1 MIEAVPERIL
11 LYNIIAELC
20 SYLVESVGKDHLIL
34 YKSLSDKELRHLDD
48 VILENTYL
56 SLSEKAVYFPV
67 FEPDLSPEY
76 IEKLRDFKEKICSEN
91 DKNCVIRLLQALDE
105 TVSVLLYD
113 EREILE
119 GNKVSHEIN
128 TNRSSTGISL
138 FPKMNCVW
146 SRKNRQTFSYKR
158 IDSYLKYLLVVEE
171 IPGIEAEHVFI
182 KKGSLPVFD
191 KTKKLNVAAT
201 PLSAKTNF
209 EFRYNSLDNYQVFGI
224 KYKESRI
231 ERDNALVWE
240 KIKEAGEQGSEL
252 IVFPEMLGNP
262 LMEDYVQDKLSSLK
276 AEQRRKIP
284 SLIVLPSC
292 SVDGLNYSAVLDR
305 NGNELTRQCKQ
316 YPFFHKIKQGEYRE
330 FLKSTNKVT
339 IFHYEGIG
347 RFAVM
352 ICKDFLT
359 NEYMERIMRS
369 FMLTMIISPAYSTG
383 SYDFKLS
390 LDLCAHDDCNVI
402 WINACAALIPGK
414 EDNFENIGYIR
425 KRINRY
431 QSEDEAT
438 YRMRSCRKLMMG
450 GCDHNC
456 IYYDSFG
463 SI

>member
-1 MIEAVPERIL
+1 MNEIVPERIS

-20 SYLVESVGKDHLIL
+20 SYLESVGKNHFIF
-34 YKSLSDKELRHLDD
+34 YKSLSDKELRRIDD
-48 VILENTYL
+48 RIVNDTYL
-56 SLSEKAVYFPV
+56 SLSEKGKYLPI

-76 IEKLRDFKEKICSEN
+76 IDKLHSFKEKIFAEN
-91 DKNCVIRLLQALDE
+91 DKNAVIRFLQALDE

-119 GNKVSHEIN
+119 GNKVSSEIN
-128 TNRSSTGISL
+128 TNRESTGIAL

-158 IDSYLKYLLVVEE
+158 IDSYLRYLLVVQD

-182 KKGSLPVFD
+182 KKGSFPIFD
-191 KTKKLNVAAT
+191 KTKKLNVAAS
-201 PLSAKTNF
+201 PISAKTNF
-209 EFRYNSLDNYQVFGI
+209 DLNYHGLGDYLVFDVKYN
-224 KYKESRI
+224 ESRI
-231 ERDNALVWE
+231 KSDNALVWK
-240 KIKEAGEQGSEL
+240 KIKEAGEHGSEL

-262 LMEDYVQDKLSSLK
+262 VMETFIRDKLSTLNDEQLK
-276 AEQRRKIP
+276 HIP
-284 SLIVLPSC
+284 ALIVLPSC
-292 SVDGLNYSAVLDR
+292 SVEGLNYSPVLDR
-305 NGNELTRQCKQ
+305 YGHELTRQCKHN
-316 YPFFHKIKQGEYRE
+316 PFFHKLKQGEYRE
-330 FLKSTNKVT
+330 YLRPNNKIT
-339 IFHYEGIG
+339 IFHYEGLG

-359 NEYMERIMRS
+359 NEYMERIMRA

-383 SYDFKLS
+383 SHDFKLS

-402 WINACAALIPGK
+402 WVNTCAALIPGK

-431 QSEDEAT
+431 RSEEEST
-438 YRMRSCRKLMMG
+438 YRMKSCRKLRMG

-463 SI
+463 AI

>member
-1 MIEAVPERIL
+1 MKDMIPERIL
-11 LYNIIAELC
+11 LYDIIAELC
-20 SYLVESVGKDHLIL
+20 SYLVETVGKDHLIL
-34 YKSLSDKELRHLDD
+34 FKSLSDKELRNIDD
-48 VILENTYL
+48 RIQENTYL
-56 SLSEKAVYFPV
+56 SLSEKGMYFPV
-67 FEPDLSPEY
+67 FEPDLNPEY
-76 IEKLRDFKEKICSEN
+76 IGKLRAFKEKICSEN
-91 DKNCVIRLLQALDE
+91 DKNSVVRLLQALDE

-119 GNKVSHEIN
+119 GNKVSSEIN
-128 TNRSSTGISL
+128 TNRSTTGISL

-158 IDSYLKYLLVVEE
+158 IDSYLRYLLVVED
-171 IPGIEAEHVFI
+171 IPGIEAEHIFI
-182 KKGSLPVFD
+182 KRGSFPVFD
-191 KTKKLNVAAT
+191 KTKKINVAAT

-209 EFRYNSLDNYQVFGI
+209 EYRYQNSGDYQVFGI
-224 KYKESRI
+224 KYNESRI

-240 KIKEAGEQGSEL
+240 KIKEAGKHGSEI

-262 LMEDYVQDKLSSLK
+262 LMETYIQEKLCSLDN
-276 AEQRRKIP
+276 EQRKQIP

-292 SVDGLNYSAVLDR
+292 SVEGINYSAVLDR

-316 YPFFHKIKQGEYRE
+316 YPFFRKTKQGEYRE
-330 FLKSTNKVT
+330 HLRSNNKVT
-339 IFHYEGIG
+339 VFHYEGIG

-359 NEYMERIMRS
+359 NEYMERIMRGC
-369 FMLTMIISPAYSTG
+369 MLTMIISPAYSTG

-402 WINACAALIPGK
+402 WVNSCAALIPGK

-431 QSEDEAT
+431 QSEEEAT
-438 YRMRSCRKLMMG
+438 YRMKSCRKLLMG